1 MKILH
6 LLQSNRFSG
15 AENVVCQIINM
26 FRNDPG
32 VDMLYASKDGQ
43 IRQALAER
51 GIAYAP
57 LRELSVQEVRRVID
71 EYKPDLIH
79 AHDRTASFLAA
90 RCCGKTPVV
99 CHIHNNFSD
108 SGAFSLKSVAFLW
121 AGLKA
126 RHIFW
131 VSKSSYEGYAYK
143 KLLAKKSE
151 VLYNVIDVDAL
162 YEKMSADTRQ
172 YHYDVAY
179 VGRLTYPKN
188 PQRLMRVLRKAA
200 DKLPGLKAAVIG
212 TGDLEEETRVLCKEL
227 GLENNVDFLGFQS
240 NPLKLLHDARL
251 MLMTSRFEGTPMCAL
266 EAMALGV
273 PIVST
278 PTDGLC
284 ELVEEGKNGY
294 LSDGDDA
301 LAHRV
306 VEIIT
311 DHDLHAALSEY
322 TLNKA
327 KRINE
332 ISVYKNAIERAYK
345 NDN

>member
-15 AENVVCQIINM
+15 AENVVCQIIDM
-26 FRNDPG
+26 FRDEPG
-32 VDMLYASKDGQ
+32 IEMLYVSKDGP
-43 IRQALAER
+43 IRQALADR

-57 LRELSVQEVRRVID
+57 LRELSVQEVRRAID

-90 RCCGKTPVV
+90 RCHGKIPMV

-108 SGAFSLKSVAFLW
+108 SGAFSLKSLAFLW
-121 AGLKA
+121 AGVEA

-131 VSKSSYEGYAYK
+131 VSQSSFEGYAYK

-162 YEKMSADTRQ
+162 YDKMNTDTRQ
-172 YHYDVAY
+172 YQYDVAY
-179 VGRLTYPKN
+179 VGRLTYQKN

-200 DKLPGLKAAVIG
+200 DRQPGLKVAVIG
-212 TGDLEEETRVLCKEL
+212 TGDLEEETRALSKEL
-227 GLENNVDFLGFQS
+227 GLEDNVDFLGFQS
-240 NPLKLLHDARL
+240 NPLKLLHDAKL

-284 ELVEEGKNGY
+284 DLVEEGKNGY
-294 LSDGDDA
+294 LREEDEDLADTCLKILSSNATQKMMSDASLARAREINDVQKYRNA
-301 LAHRV
+301 L
-306 VEIIT
+306 IC
-311 DHDLHAALSEY
+311 
-322 TLNKA
+322 
-327 KRINE
+327 
-332 ISVYKNAIERAYK
+332 AYQM
-345 NDN
+345 